1 MAFVSNLTKTLQA
14 VLYDPKLMEFG
25 KYTADDFKSM
35 DQALCSDNYV
45 VNVVAQIIKR
55 VDEDVTDATLWK
67 EINDYLRK
75 NV

>member
-1 MAFVSNLTKTLQA
+1 M
-14 VLYDPKLMEFG
+14 YDPKLMEFG